1 MSLCSGNILGSQ
13 GLRLCLIYCGSVSRL
28 CVSHDEA
35 HLFTASEDG
44 QLFMFELLGE
54 GAAQRER
61 SRRNQEDAGQELD
74 TVLVSKAELLERIAA
89 AEELERRHGC
99 DGGRSRAGAKTREVV
114 TSACGIEERH
124 EASDGVA
131 SDEARASPMSRIGS
145 FDTFSRVVGGS
156 RVEASVEMSSLWA
169 LPPARLKVV
178 VVRALAPFPRSPR
191 ASRAPGHHGVP

>member
-1 MSLCSGNILGSQ
+1 M
-13 GLRLCLIYCGSVSRL
+13 SRL

-89 AEELERRHGC
+89 AEELEQKVRLHC
-99 DGGRSRAGAKTREVV
+99 MV
-114 TSACGIEERH
+114 H
-124 EASDGVA
+124 
-131 SDEARASPMSRIGS
+131 
-145 FDTFSRVVGGS
+145 RVVHRMENGI
-156 RVEASVEMSSLWA
+156 MLWM
-169 LPPARLKVV
+169 LW
-178 VVRALAPFPRSPR
+178 S
-191 ASRAPGHHGVP
+191 